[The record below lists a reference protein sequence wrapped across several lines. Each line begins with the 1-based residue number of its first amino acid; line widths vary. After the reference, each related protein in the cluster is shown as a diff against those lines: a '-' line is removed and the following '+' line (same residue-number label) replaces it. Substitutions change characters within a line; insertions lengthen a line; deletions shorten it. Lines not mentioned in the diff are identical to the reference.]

1 MNRSHVLSVALGI
14 LLFVQGCSPAQ
25 PQPQAII
32 DEAPQTEEA
41 AVVIPTETATPLPT
55 PTPVPTTEVPPTPE
69 APAVHVT
76 AIDGN
81 LYIRRGPGTAY
92 DRIGLLKRGERADV
106 IGQDVLSNW
115 VQINIPNTEIT
126 GWVSLLTPF
135 SQIDGNLS
143 AIPSFTFK
151 EWPEPAYIKNCTEH
165 DMLIGPNEIYL
176 YSLWTNS
183 KYLNE
188 EQFDPGV
195 YEVYDLFVTGEP
207 LVQTIDLQE
216 GETFYITLNG
226 LGVEHHCP

>member
-1 MNRSHVLSVALGI
+1 MTRSQVLSAALGI

-25 PQPQAII
+25 TQII
-32 DEAPQTEEA
+32 EDTPQTEEA
-41 AVVIPTETATPLPT
+41 VPTETATLLPT
-55 PTPVPTTEVPPTPE
+55 STPVPATEVPPTLQAIP
-69 APAVHVT
+69 VVRVT

-81 LYIRRGPGTAY
+81 LYIRRGPGTVY
-92 DRIGLLKRGERADV
+92 SRIGLLKNGESADV
-106 IGQDVLSNW
+106 IGQDVLSKW

-135 SQIDGNLS
+135 SQIDGDLS
-143 AIPSFTFK
+143 AIPSFTFT

-176 YSLWTNS
+176 FSLWTNS

-195 YEVYDLFVTGEP
+195 YEVYDLFVPGEP

-226 LGVEHHCP
+226 LGVEHNCP

>member
-1 MNRSHVLSVALGI
+1 MTRSHVLLAALGI
-14 LLFVQGCSPAQ
+14 LLFVQGCSPS
-25 PQPQAII
+25 QPQAII

-41 AVVIPTETATPLPT
+41 AVVVSTETATPLPT
-55 PTPVPTTEVPPTPE
+55 PTPVPATEVPPTLQA
-69 APAVHVT
+69 APTVRVT

-81 LYIRRGPGTAY
+81 LYIRRGPGTEY
-92 DRIGLLKRGERADV
+92 DRIGLLKKGESADV
-106 IGQDVLSNW
+106 IGQDVLSKW
-115 VQINIPNTEIT
+115 VQINIPNTKNT

-135 SQIDGNLS
+135 SQIDGDLS

-176 YSLWTNS
+176 FSLWTNS

-195 YEVYDLFVTGEP
+195 YEIYDLFVPGEP

-226 LGVEHHCP
+226 LGVEHNCP

>member
-1 MNRSHVLSVALGI
+1 MTRSQVLSAALGI

-25 PQPQAII
+25 PQATIN
-32 DEAPQTEEA
+32 EAPQTEEVSA
-41 AVVIPTETATPLPT
+41 IVLATETATPLPT
-55 PTPVPTTEVPPTPE
+55 PTPDLPTEVPPTLT
-69 APAVHVT
+69 ATPAVRVT

-81 LYIRRGPGTAY
+81 LYIRRGPGTVY
-92 DRIGLLKRGERADV
+92 NRIGLLKKGESADV
-106 IGQDVLSNW
+106 IGQDVLSKW

-143 AIPSFTFK
+143 AIPAFTFT

-165 DMLIGPNEIYL
+165 DMLVGPNEIYL
-176 YSLWTNS
+176 FSLWTNS

-195 YEVYDLFVTGEP
+195 YEIYDLFVPGEP
-207 LVQTIDLQE
+207 LVETIDLQE
-216 GETFYITLNG
+216 GETFYITVNG
-226 LGVEHHCP
+226 LGVEHNCP

>member
-1 MNRSHVLSVALGI
+1 MTRSQVLSAALGI

-25 PQPQAII
+25 PQAII
-32 DEAPQTEEA
+32 NEAPQTEEV
-41 AVVIPTETATPLPT
+41 AVVVLATETVTPLPT
-55 PTPVPTTEVPPTPE
+55 PTPDLPTEVPPTPT
-69 APAVHVT
+69 ATPAVRVT
-76 AIDGN
+76 AINGN

-92 DRIGLLKRGERADV
+92 DRIGLLKTTESANV

-135 SQIDGNLS
+135 SQIDGDLS
-143 AIPSFTFK
+143 AVPSFTFK

-165 DMLIGPNEIYL
+165 DMLVGPNEIYL
-176 YSLWTNS
+176 FSLWTNS

-195 YEVYDLFVTGEP
+195 YEVYDLFVFGEP
-207 LVQTIDLQE
+207 LVETIDLQE
-216 GETFYITLNG
+216 GETFYITVNG
-226 LGVEHHCP
+226 LGVEHNCP

>member
-1 MNRSHVLSVALGI
+1 MTRSHVLSAALGI

-25 PQPQAII
+25 PQAII
-32 DEAPQTEEA
+32 DEAPQTEESA
-41 AVVIPTETATPLPT
+41 PVVSTETATPLPT
-55 PTPVPTTEVPPTPE
+55 PTPVPATEVPPTPK
-69 APAVHVT
+69 APTVRVT

-81 LYIRRGPGTAY
+81 LYIRRGPGTEY
-92 DRIGLLKRGERADV
+92 NRIGLLKNGESADV
-106 IGQDVLSNW
+106 IGQDVLSKW

-135 SQIDGNLS
+135 SQIDGDLS

-176 YSLWTNS
+176 FSLWTNS

-195 YEVYDLFVTGEP
+195 YEVYDLFVPGEP

-226 LGVEHHCP
+226 LGVEHNCP

>member
-1 MNRSHVLSVALGI
+1 MTRSHVLSAVLGI
-14 LLFVQGCSPAQ
+14 LLLVQGCAPV
-25 PQPQAII
+25 QPQAII

-41 AVVIPTETATPLPT
+41 VPTETATPLPT
-55 PTPVPTTEVPPTPE
+55 PMPDPTATASPTLT
-69 APAVHVT
+69 ATPAVRVT

-81 LYIRRGPGTAY
+81 LYIRRGPGTVY
-92 DRIGLLKRGERADV
+92 NRIGLLKKGESANV
-106 IGQDVLSNW
+106 IGQDVLSKW
-115 VQINIPNTEIT
+115 VQIIIPNTEIT

-135 SQIDGNLS
+135 SQIDGDLPE
-143 AIPSFTFK
+143 IPSFTFT

-195 YEVYDLFVTGEP
+195 YEVYDLFVPGEP

>member
-1 MNRSHVLSVALGI
+1 MTRSHVLSAALGI

-25 PQPQAII
+25 PQAII

-41 AVVIPTETATPLPT
+41 VPTETATPLPT
-55 PTPVPTTEVPPTPE
+55 PTPDPTATASPTPE
-69 APAVHVT
+69 PVLSVRVT

-81 LYIRRGPGTAY
+81 LYIRRGPGTVY
-92 DRIGLLKRGERADV
+92 NRIGLLKKGETADV
-106 IGQDVLSNW
+106 IGQDILSKW
-115 VQINIPNTEIT
+115 VQVNIPNTEIT

-135 SQIDGNLS
+135 SQIDGDLS
-143 AIPSFTFK
+143 AIPAFTFK

-195 YEVYDLFVTGEP
+195 YEVYDLFVPGEP

-226 LGVEHHCP
+226 LGVEHNCP